1 MARVWGAF
9 WAELMTPDKFAGQPY
24 YALMNAVGHVAFGKV
39 VADAVVAVSVQTP
52 VGMPNLWAVWA
63 GITVGYALGI
73 ELWRQKWFGT
83 DTIEDSSFVSLGA
96 VLNAA
101 TLSVTPSG
109 RWFRVDEWSAGYLFW
124 LACTALALLAYVWPR
139 ARRAYGGET

>member
-1 MARVWGAF
+1 MARVWGAL

-24 YALMNAVGHVAFGKV
+24 YALMNAVGHIALGKV
-39 VADAVVAVSVQTP
+39 VADAVVAASVQTLG
-52 VGMPNLWAVWA
+52 VLPNLWAVWA
-63 GITVGYALGI
+63 GVTVGYALGI
-73 ELWRQKWFGT
+73 ELWRQKWVGT
-83 DTIEDSSFVSLGA
+83 DTVEDSSFVSLGA

-124 LACTALALLAYVWPR
+124 LACTALALAVYVYPR
-139 ARRAYGGET
+139 LRQVHGGKE